1 MNQQDI
7 IAAAKTA
14 LADDE
19 AVRGLFLSGSFGR
32 GSDDEWS
39 DVDLLAVVD
48 KDDQRGVADRW
59 HKALNALAPVV
70 YWNELERGGFLINAV
85 TKDWLRCDLY
95 MVEPGHIGQRAK
107 NTVAPL
113 IDRDGIYDGLPATL
127 PLKTPNPHA
136 LRYQINEFIR
146 ILGLTPVAMGR
157 GEYLTAVMGN
167 GLLRGLLADLFMQ
180 DVSDPDTGGIL
191 HMSKLLPAEQIKIM
205 SDLPFPNATA
215 DSVME
220 AHLAI
225 ARVFVPR
232 ARAMAERLGVEWPEA
247 FEAATRRVLEEKLG
261 VKADW

>member
-14 LADDE
+14 FRDDE

-32 GSDDEWS
+32 GTQDEWS
-39 DVDLLAVVD
+39 DVDLLAIVA

-59 HKALNALAPVV
+59 KVALNALQPVV

-85 TKDWLRCDLY
+85 TEDWLRCDLY

-107 NTVAPL
+107 NTIAPL
-113 IDRDGIYDGLPATL
+113 IDRDGIYDALPDAL

-191 HMSKLLPAEQIKIM
+191 HMSKLLPAEQIRIM

-215 DSVME
+215 E
-220 AHLAI
+220 AVLEGHLAV
-225 ARVFVPR
+225 ARIFMPR
-232 ARAMAERLGVEWPEA
+232 ARQMAERLNVEWPEA

-261 VKADW
+261 AKADW

>member
-7 IAAAKTA
+7 IAAAKTTF
-14 LADDE
+14 ADDE

-32 GSDDEWS
+32 GTHDEWS

-48 KDDQRGVADRW
+48 KSEQRSVADRW
-59 HKALNALAPVV
+59 RTALHTLQPVV

-85 TKDWLRCDLY
+85 TEDWLRCDLN
-95 MVEPGHIGQRAK
+95 MVEPGQIGHRAK
-107 NTVAPL
+107 NTIVPL
-113 IDRDGIYDGLPATL
+113 IDRDGIYEGLPATL

-167 GLLRGLLADLFMQ
+167 GLLRGLLADLYMQ

-191 HMSKLLPAEQIKIM
+191 HMSKLLPAEQIRIM

-215 DSVME
+215 E
-220 AHLAI
+220 AVIEGHLAV
-225 ARVFVPR
+225 ARVFMPR
-232 ARAMAERLGVEWPEA
+232 AKAMAERLGVEWPEA

>member
-39 DVDLLAVVD
+39 DVDLLAVVG

-85 TKDWLRCDLY
+85 TEDWLRCDLY
-95 MVEPGHIGQRAK
+95 MVEPGHVGQRAK
-107 NTVAPL
+107 NTVRPL

-215 DSVME
+215 NAVIE
-220 AHLAI
+220 AHLAV
-225 ARVFVPR
+225 ARVFMPR
-232 ARAMAERLGVEWPEA
+232 AKAMAERLGVEWPEA

-261 VKADW
+261 VEADW

>member
-1 MNQQDI
+1 MHQQDI

-14 LADDE
+14 FRDDE
-19 AVRGLFLSGSFGR
+19 AVRGLFLSGSLGR
-32 GSDDEWS
+32 GTHDEWS
-39 DVDLLAVVD
+39 DVDLLAIVA
-48 KDDQRGVADRW
+48 KNDQRSVADRW
-59 HKALNALAPVV
+59 RAALNALAPVV

-85 TKDWLRCDLY
+85 TEDWLRCDLY
-95 MVEPGHIGQRAK
+95 MVEPGNIGHRAQ
-107 NTVAPL
+107 NTIAPL
-113 IDRDGIYDGLPATL
+113 IDRERIHDGLPAAL

-167 GLLRGLLADLFMQ
+167 GLLRGLLADLYMQ

-205 SDLPFPNATA
+205 SELPFPNATA
-215 DSVME
+215 DAVMD
-220 AHLAI
+220 ANLAI
-225 ARVFVPR
+225 ARVFMPR
-232 ARAMAERLGVEWPEA
+232 ARVMAERLNVEWPEA

>member
-32 GSDDEWS
+32 GTHDEWS
-39 DVDLLAVVD
+39 DVDLLAIVA
-48 KDDQRGVADRW
+48 KNDQRGVADRW
-59 HKALNALAPVV
+59 KVALNALKPVV

-85 TKDWLRCDLY
+85 TEDWLRCDLH
-95 MVEPGHIGQRAK
+95 MVEPGQIGHRAK
-107 NTVAPL
+107 NTIGPL
-113 IDRDGIYDGLPATL
+113 IDRDGIYEGLPATL

-167 GLLRGLLADLFMQ
+167 GLLRGLLAGLFMQ
-180 DVSDPDTGGIL
+180 DISDPDTGGIL

-215 DSVME
+215 DAVIH
-220 AHLAI
+220 AHLAV
-225 ARVFVPR
+225 ARVFMPR
-232 ARAMAERLGVEWPEA
+232 AKAMAERLGVEWPEA
-247 FEAATRRVLEEKLG
+247 FEAATRRVWEGKLG

>member
-7 IAAAKTA
+7 IAAAKA
-14 LADDE
+14 AFADDE

-32 GSDDEWS
+32 GTADEWS
-39 DVDLLAVVD
+39 DVDLLAVVS
-48 KDDQRGVADRW
+48 KDDQRGAADRW
-59 HKALNALAPVV
+59 RTALNGLAPVV

-95 MVEPGHIGQRAK
+95 IQEPGKIGVRAK
-107 NTVAPL
+107 NTIAPL
-113 IDRDGIYDGLPATL
+113 IDRDGIYDGLPDAL
-127 PLKTPNPHA
+127 PPKTPNPHA

-167 GLLRGLLADLFMQ
+167 GLLRGLLTDLFMQ
-180 DVSDPDTGGIL
+180 DVTEPDSGGIL
-191 HMSKLLPAEQIKIM
+191 HLSKLLPAAQIKIM

-225 ARVFVPR
+225 ARVFMPR
-232 ARAMAERLGVEWPEA
+232 ARTMAERLNVEWPEA
-247 FEAATRRVLEEKLG
+247 FEAATRRVLQEKLG
-261 VKADW
+261 VAADW